1 MLKQLLLTRKIAAKR
16 NELEKLKA
24 DRAALEEN
32 RKALETREAEVAAL
46 IDELAAKAG
55 EATEE
60 EQQTVD
66 AEVAAFDAQV
76 ADADK
81 AEAEN
86 EQAQVDLQTEID
98 GLERELNEL
107 NERATVQAKP
117 AENAEDRKERSNT
130 IMNKFFSLSPE
141 QTRDFFADDGVKNFL
156 TEVRSAISEKRA
168 INNAGLLIPDTMLG
182 LMREEIA
189 RQSKLLPYVTLRR
202 VGGTARMNVMSKI
215 PEAVWTEMCANINQI
230 DLTFNQ
236 TEVDGYKVGA
246 AVVVCNAL
254 LEDSD
259 IALASEIMSAIAIA
273 IAKALDKAILFGTG
287 TKTPIGIATRL
298 AASSQPSWWG
308 TNEKAFTDLHTSNV
322 QQLNINASS
331 GAAFMQ
337 ALVAKLAIAKDVYNA
352 GGLFWVMN
360 RKTHLD
366 IMAKCLAFDAA
377 AALVSNTNL
386 FPVVGGA
393 IVEVEDDELADYEII
408 GGFGGNYLL
417 AERAGIQLAS
427 STEYLFLQDQTA
439 FKGTARYDGRPLA
452 GEAFVIVNYNN
463 QAPTTSKSFANDDA
477 NDVTEIR
484 LNTHTAAIT
493 GTGTYQL
500 KAITAP
506 GKGTVT
512 WTSGTTAKATVSS
525 TGLVTGV
532 ASGTSVITATCNGV
546 SDSCTVTVS

>member
-16 NELEKLKA
+16 SEMDKLMA
-24 DRAALEEN
+24 DRAELDTKREAL
-32 RKALETREAEVAAL
+32 KAREAELEAAVN
-46 IDELAAKAG
+46 EMT
-55 EATEE
+55 EETTEE
-60 EQQTVD
+60 ERAAVD
-66 AEVAAFDAQV
+66 AAVAEFEAQAAEADQAEAANADAQ
-76 ADADK
+76 A
-81 AEAEN
+81 N
-86 EQAQVDLQTEID
+86 LQTEIE
-98 GLERELNEL
+98 GLERELEEINEKAAAQAAPAIDAETER
-107 NERATVQAKP
+107 NERK
-117 AENAEDRKERSNT
+117 DHF
-130 IMNKFFSLSPE
+130 MNKFFSLNPE
-141 QTRDFFADDGVKNFL
+141 QTRDFFNDDGVKNFL
-156 TEVRSAISEKRA
+156 SEVRTAISEKRA

-202 VGGTARMNVMSKI
+202 VGGTSRMNVMAKV

-236 TEVDGYKVGA
+236 VEVDGYKVGA
-246 AVVVCNAL
+246 AVVVCNAV

-259 IALASEIMSAIAIA
+259 IALASEVMNAIAIA

-298 AASSQPSWWG
+298 AASSQPAWWG

-322 QQLNINASS
+322 QQLNIYASS

-337 ALVAKLAIAKDVYNA
+337 ALVTKLAIAKDVYNA

-463 QAPTTSKSFANDDA
+463 QAPTTSKSFAADEA
-477 NDVTEIR
+477 NDVSELR
-484 LNTHTAAIT
+484 LNTHTASIT
-493 GTGTYQL
+493 GTGTKQL

-512 WTSGTTAKATVSS
+512 WTSSNTGKATVDEN
-525 TGLVTGV
+525 GLVTGV
-532 ASGTSVITATCNGV
+532 ASGSSVITATCNGV